1 MITDELL
8 FRFIS
13 GLTGAKENQAIGQ
26 WLKSDSAH
34 RVRFETLKEIWSNDY
49 SGDSSGEI
57 ESQWSELEIRMNQ
70 SIPAKQPKSPT
81 TRTFAIS
88 AAAVI
93 LILLGTVSILLFQG
107 QSTIIR
113 NHESFTKTYFLP
125 DGTEVNLG
133 PGSKLSYPKNMA
145 EGPRIVTLTG
155 EAYFDV
161 VADPLRTFTVKAG
174 LASIDVTGTKFAVNA
189 PRKTDEVEVAVRAGK
204 VLFYNS
210 HVMTRNAFRMGLGAG
225 EKGIYSPARNQMDKV
240 RDPSYL
246 SVP

>member
-13 GLTGAKENQAIGQ
+13 GHTAEKENQAIEQ

-34 RVRFETLKEIWSNDY
+34 QDRLEALQNIWTDNF
-49 SGDSSGEI
+49 SGDSSEGI
-57 ESQWSELEIRMNQ
+57 ESRWKELEIRLNH
-70 SIPAKQPKSPT
+70 SLPANPPESRKIR
-81 TRTFAIS
+81 TRILA

-93 LILLGTVSILLFQG
+93 LILLGTGLLLRFQG
-107 QSTIIR
+107 QSTTIR
-113 NHESFTKTYFLP
+113 NRELATKTFFLP

-133 PGSKLSYPKNMA
+133 PGSRLTYPRNMS
-145 EGPRIVTLTG
+145 EGPRIVSLTG
-155 EAYFDV
+155 EAYFEV
-161 VADPLRTFTVKAG
+161 VPDPVRTFTVKTG

-189 PRKTDEVEVAVRAGK
+189 PRRSDEVEVSVRAGK

-210 HVMTRNAFRMGLGAG
+210 SVMTKNAFRMGLGAG
-225 EKGIYSPARNQMDKV
+225 EKGIYSPTRNQMDKV
-240 RDPSYL
+240 RDPSYQ